1 MIPLSSWK
9 PPWPVLLLS
18 LLLIWAPLPFA
29 SVTPPGLALLRI
41 GSFVALAAAL
51 LTSSRREGR
60 PSLRLPEVSLLALA
74 TIGLLQSVPL
84 PAEVVGLISPE
95 RVELGAVSGGGSGWL
110 PLSLAPSQSL
120 STALTLVAVAAALTA
135 AGLVGSDRLS
145 RRWLFGSIL
154 AAALF
159 QLLYGFRH
167 VAASSTAVWGRE
179 VARDPSRLRGTFVN
193 PAHLAPY
200 LEMALALV
208 FALVWWLLLKSRR
221 EEWRVESALMTTG
234 GLALLWLLL
243 FAGLAFTRSRAA
255 LAAALL
261 ATLVQGV
268 VLAAYHRRWRL
279 LPVGLG
285 AAIAGIVL
293 IAWVGLEQGL
303 GRVLGTSVYSLAASA
318 RVEVWKETLGLWRRF
333 PISGTGLGSFESAFP
348 MVETPE
354 LAVVTWQHAHN
365 DWVEL
370 LATGGLLAGVAVMVG
385 LIALVARLR
394 SNLLCSRSQEAAAA
408 ALAGVGAVVAVG
420 FHEFLDFGLTQP
432 ANAFTLAVLVGVAAA
447 GDRRSRPDSRPGS

>member
-1 MIPLSSWK
+1 M
-9 PPWPVLLLS
+9 
-18 LLLIWAPLPFA
+18 
-29 SVTPPGLALLRI
+29 
-41 GSFVALAAAL
+41 
-51 LTSSRREGR
+51 
-60 PSLRLPEVSLLALA
+60 
-74 TIGLLQSVPL
+74 
-84 PAEVVGLISPE
+84 
-95 RVELGAVSGGGSGWL
+95 

-120 STALTLVAVAAALTA
+120 STALTLVAVAAALTV
-135 AGLVGSDRLS
+135 AGLVGADRLS

-200 LEMALALV
+200 LEMALVLA
-208 FALVWWLLLKSRR
+208 FALVWWSLGKSRR
-221 EEWRVESALMTTG
+221 EEWQVERALMTTG

-285 AAIAGIVL
+285 AAIAGIAL

-303 GRVLGTSVYSLAASA
+303 GRLLGTSVYSLAASA

-354 LAVVTWQHAHN
+354 LAVVSWQHAHN

-370 LATGGLLAGVAVMVG
+370 LATGGLLAGLAATVG
-385 LIALVARLR
+385 LIALVSRLR
-394 SNLLCSRSQEAAAA
+394 STLLCSRSQEAAAA
-408 ALAGVGAVVAVG
+408 ALAGVGAVAAVG
-420 FHEFLDFGLTQP
+420 FHELLDFGLTQP
-432 ANAFTLAVLVGVAAA
+432 ANAFTLAVLLGVAAA
-447 GDRRSRPDSRPGS
+447 GDRGSRPASGSRSFD